1 MWTCGSPENRVGLH
15 INSSGSVAT
24 GGGMGGMCPQ
34 PQSGRVMRIAEIR
47 GEKNAGRVEKY
58 RVVLAKQITV
68 KYVF

>member
-1 MWTCGSPENRVGLH
+1 
-15 INSSGSVAT
+15 
-24 GGGMGGMCPQ
+24 
-34 PQSGRVMRIAEIR
+34 MRIAEIR